1 MCFQHPYML
10 LVPKQ
15 LSLPWYFLGSFFMKS
30 DQMLPLI
37 QCTRQHDRNTL
48 SSSHQSPQ
56 QIPTTPLKPSSLGV
70 HAKGLA
76 IALGS
81 EPASPGF
88 YVFVVFVIFVLSRQA
103 WKGGRTC
110 LGLTGQEQSLACCL
124 TGIQNPLSYRNGIFK
139 Q

>member
-1 MCFQHPYML
+1 MVFVFFFYEVWPNAAVD
-10 LVPKQ
+10 LVYP
-15 LSLPWYFLGSFFMKS
+15 P
-30 DQMLPLI
+30 
-37 QCTRQHDRNTL
+37 TRQKHFELFPPAPPIDPNPNFRETQL
-48 SSSHQSPQ
+48 PR
-56 QIPTTPLKPSSLGV
+56 V

-103 WKGGRTC
+103 WKDGGRTC

-124 TGIQNPLSYRNGIFK
+124 TGIQNPLSYRMVFSNSD
-139 Q
+139 